1 MGMKLKKTKK
11 RNEEKDNE
19 NINCDNINCETRR
32 RFTFSANVG
41 SLVATLGSLIG
52 GAASVAKAVNDS
64 KAATSARGA
73 ATS

>member
-19 NINCDNINCETRR
+19 NINCETRR
-32 RFTFSANVG
+32 RFTFSANVE

-64 KAATSARGA
+64 KAATS
-73 ATS
+73 T

>member
-32 RFTFSANVG
+32 RFTFSANVE

-64 KAATSARGA
+64 KAATS
-73 ATS
+73 T